1 MIRGKTSSV
10 YIGGIPKQLRV
21 SELKQQ
27 VKDKDVKP
35 LQVIWHGRN
44 GHAFLVFP
52 KEKEADEALSRLCDL
67 CSGEKKLTVQLSK
80 RTQNRRKVNDDGGNE
95 SAKDDADGTD

>member
-1 MIRGKTSSV
+1 MSRGKTSSV
-10 YIGGIPKQLRV
+10 YIGGIPKTLRV

-52 KEKEADEALSRLCDL
+52 KEKEADEALSCLGDL
-67 CSGEKKLTVQLSK
+67 CINDKKLTVQLSK
-80 RTQNRRKVNDDGGNE
+80 RTQNRRKDGGDGSGKEDNAE
-95 SAKDDADGTD
+95 STD